1 MIWRGF
7 EFHSKP
13 YLRNKLAFHYS
24 DFAVDCRTTNFGYTF
39 IAFGW
44 CSLEAGY
51 RFSEMNSFSNTTVN
65 FTSSGSGTKCG
76 VYTVTTFSKVSETIG
91 YLLVLI
97 FGVIGNSLVVAIVY
111 RNRSMRTPA
120 NYFIANMAFADLMV
134 PIFLVP
140 KNLVWVY
147 HGKNVWLIG
156 GTFGEFLCKFIPF
169 IHDVCLMVSIHSL
182 VLVAV
187 ERFYA
192 VMRPLRAAIRS
203 TRRCVV
209 IIVSIWVLAMLF
221 HGSYFYVH
229 RLFFFKEKFRCYMT
243 WEPLDDK
250 TTVEKIYISIIVIF
264 YAFPLISITTLYCI
278 IILKLKRQRIPGT
291 RYGHMI
297 INRQKRIVNT
307 FRMVMTVVLAFFIC
321 WTPSIIFTSM
331 LFFHWDWVV
340 PCDLLFHAELIVY
353 MIAFSNNAITPYIY
367 FIFNENYKNGLK
379 ALLPWYEK
387 ARTVGYPRG
396 HLTHST
402 NSSLRSA
409 AMTTRISF
417 KNSME
422 QIAEPSVLEQP
433 TARNL
438 FPWTKNTKLSRELQ
452 KIRFVRTGGKLPHL
466 GKKYNLL
473 ASDVYKM
480 DSDWHTIFLDRFLQP
495 TNPREVDISY

>member
-1 MIWRGF
+1 MN
-7 EFHSKP
+7 SS
-13 YLRNKLAFHYS
+13 YS
-24 DFAVDCRTTNFGYTF
+24 NSTNFT
-39 IAFGW
+39 
-44 CSLEAGY
+44 
-51 RFSEMNSFSNTTVN
+51 NSA
-65 FTSSGSGTKCG
+65 SGPRCG
-76 VYTVTTFSKVSETIG
+76 VYTVTPFSKVSETIG
-91 YLLVLI
+91 YSLVLI
-97 FGVIGNSLVVAIVY
+97 FGVIGNLLVVAIVY

-120 NYFIANMAFADLMV
+120 NYFIANMAFADLIV

-140 KNLVWVY
+140 KKLVWIY
-147 HGKNVWLIG
+147 HGKNVWLVG
-156 GTFGEFLCKFIPF
+156 GTFGEFLCKAIPF
-169 IHDVCLMVSIHSL
+169 IHDICLMVSIHSL

-203 TRRCVV
+203 TQRCVV
-209 IIVSIWVLAMLF
+209 IILSIWLLAMLF
-221 HGSYFYVH
+221 HGWYFFTN
-229 RLFFFKEKFRCYMT
+229 RLYYFNEKFLCYIN
-243 WEPLDDK
+243 WKPLDYK
-250 TTVEKIYISIIVIF
+250 SAVEKIYIAIIVIF
-264 YAFPLISITTLYCI
+264 YAFPLISITVLYWI

-321 WTPSIIFTSM
+321 WTPSIVFNSM

-340 PCDLLFHAELIVY
+340 PCDVHFHVELIVY

-396 HLTHST
+396 HLSHST

-433 TARNL
+433 NARNL
-438 FPWTKNTKLSRELQ
+438 FS
-452 KIRFVRTGGKLPHL
+452 
-466 GKKYNLL
+466 
-473 ASDVYKM
+473 
-480 DSDWHTIFLDRFLQP
+480 
-495 TNPREVDISY
+495 